1 MDPIDFYIHPNCSLI
16 IKVTNTQELGKY
28 CSWTISEKTIP
39 RLTLA
44 NQGMTGATMATEL
57 LRKIKTTTKIEIR
70 ITRYTINVTYPDNVM
85 NKN

>member
-1 MDPIDFYIHPNCSLI
+1 
-16 IKVTNTQELGKY
+16 
-28 CSWTISEKTIP
+28 
-39 RLTLA
+39 
-44 NQGMTGATMATEL
+44 MTGATMATEL